1 MIVEKQFKNILIYSG
16 GETVGDG
23 LYKISFLYNLRR
35 AFPKSHITWMAGK
48 GPTEYSRSLK
58 PLIVSLI
65 DAVKE
70 DYPIAKNP
78 FLDLIFSYPLKNKY
92 YDLIIDTQTV
102 VIPTLILKRIKHGV
116 FISSTANWL
125 FSDIKF
131 KDKNKSISLNERLN
145 LFIALVTNTKLSK
158 NLNYVNLKGL
168 YELKYDKLA
177 EKLLPKNKNYI
188 GISPGAGDKEK
199 IWPLE
204 NFIEIALELKN
215 KGRTPVFFLGPS
227 EKDLLKYIKK
237 RIPNALFPEWED
249 IAIKSGLKGPILVIA
264 LAHKLKLGIAN
275 DSGTGHM
282 FAAGG
287 CPLISIFSK
296 HSPLKYAPLARKLT
310 IIDSKKWGTKDPHI
324 IPTEEVKKAI
334 ENLLKK

>member
-65 DAVKE
+65 DVVKE
-70 DYPIAKNP
+70 DYPIAKNV
-78 FLDLIFSYPLKNKY
+78 FLDLIFSYPLKN
-92 YDLIIDTQTV
+92 
-102 VIPTLILKRIKHGV
+102 
-116 FISSTANWL
+116 
-125 FSDIKF
+125 
-131 KDKNKSISLNERLN
+131 
-145 LFIALVTNTKLSK
+145 
-158 NLNYVNLKGL
+158 KGL

-227 EKDLLKYIKK
+227 ERDLLKYIKK
-237 RIPNALFPEWED
+237 RVPNALFPEWED

-264 LAHKLKLGIAN
+264 LAHRLKLGIAN

-282 FAAGG
+282 FAAAG

-296 HSPLKYAPLARKLT
+296 HNSLKYAPLARKLI
-310 IIDSKKWGTKDPHI
+310 IIDSKKWGTTNPRI
-324 IPTEEVKKAI
+324 IPIKEVKKAI
-334 ENLLKK
+334 ENLSEK